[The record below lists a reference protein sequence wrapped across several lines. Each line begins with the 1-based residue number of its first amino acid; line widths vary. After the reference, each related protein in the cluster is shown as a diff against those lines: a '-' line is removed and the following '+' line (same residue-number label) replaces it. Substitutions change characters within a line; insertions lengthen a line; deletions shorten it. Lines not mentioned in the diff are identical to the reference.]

1 MARPDAAVRPG
12 SPTPLGA
19 TWDGKGVNFALF
31 SAHATK
37 VELCLFDP
45 SGAQEISRTPLPE
58 YTDEVWHGYFP
69 DVRPGQLYGYRVHG
83 PYEPQNG
90 HRFNPAKL
98 LLDPY
103 ARELHGALRWHNS
116 QFSYRIGS
124 PRADLSIDR
133 RDNARHMP
141 KCRVVDPAF
150 SWGDDSPPRVPWQD
164 SIIYEAHVRGMT
176 ARHPEVP
183 ARLRGTFAGLV
194 SPPMLDHLV
203 KLGVTQLE
211 LLPVHAFV
219 NDHFLVQKGLTNYW
233 GYNTIGFFAPD
244 PRYLS

>member
-1 MARPDAAVRPG
+1 
-12 SPTPLGA
+12 
-19 TWDGKGVNFALF
+19 
-31 SAHATK
+31 
-37 VELCLFDP
+37 
-45 SGAQEISRTPLPE
+45 ISRTALPE

-183 ARLRGTFAGLV
+183 AQLRGTFAGLV

-244 PRYLS
+244 PRYLSGRGIAEFKTMVAKLHEAGIEVILDVVYNHTA